1 MDRRIAAIIV
11 AAIVVIAGA
20 ATYVVLNSGDDGER
34 RPSASA
40 FPESVSEE
48 SRVLPTDTASIRTG
62 SQTLLDSLEEAIS
75 SGTDDELNAATVAA
89 VDRLAEIIDW
99 CTWSGV
105 YYYMDQES
113 QSETYVAWTELR
125 DWYLDA
131 VQTALHEGLSGD
143 RADLVAAAMDRT
155 FLKASD
161 VEDYIPLGE
170 EALRIKSR
178 ETALV
183 TQYDAVVATDYTY
196 TYGGETWTIATAS
209 ASTTLT
215 SDERSAILRAI
226 YTEQYT
232 DAAEIY
238 IELVGVRNDF
248 AQALGFENYLEYSY
262 DDIYQRGYSF
272 QDIAGT
278 LSAMEAAGSVW
289 SALYKASTTDPDLLR
304 TDLAELNDRGTAWI
318 YSTIGSFFGSIDGT
332 LGDFMVYMVEQN
344 LLYYGTQSTKWAYAE
359 ALIQPHSTVLYIGY
373 TDYEMYGTLVH
384 ELGHA
389 ADFALS
395 PYSISLSY
403 DVAEIQSQGLEAL
416 MCIKSAEYLGDLA
429 DNYAVLTLL
438 GFSGTLYMGSAV
450 ALLETWAYTTEASG
464 TELTVESLC
473 EEYLSHQDPDCPL
486 TTVFDAGLHWAT
498 VPHVFSTP
506 CYYASY
512 VTSVLNSLE
521 IFRAADGDLDAG
533 ISLYLSILY
542 QDVDGEYAETATAC
556 GLTDMTDAEAA
567 AGVLEWLR
575 SYAEGIV
582 GGSARC

>member
-1 MDRRIAAIIV
+1 MDRRIAAVIV
-11 AAIVVIAGA
+11 AAIIVVAGA
-20 ATYVVLNSGDDGER
+20 AAYISLNDGDDGKQ
-34 RPSASA
+34 RPGAST

-48 SRVLPTDTASIRTG
+48 SRVLPTDTASIRTE
-62 SQTLLDSLEEAIS
+62 SQTLLDGLEEAIA
-75 SGTDDELNAATVAA
+75 SGTADEINASTEAA
-89 VDRLAEIIDW
+89 VDRLAEICDW
-99 CTWSGV
+99 FVWSGV
-105 YYYMDQES
+105 YYNQDMGPQY
-113 QSETYVAWTELR
+113 ETYIAWTELK

-131 VQTALHEGLSGD
+131 VQTALHGGLSGD
-143 RADLVAAAMDRT
+143 RSDLVAAAMDRT

-170 EALRIKSR
+170 EALRIKIR

-183 TQYDAVVATDYTY
+183 TQYDAIVATDYMY
-196 TYGGETWTIATAS
+196 TYGGETWTLDSVS

-215 SDERSAILRAI
+215 SDEKSMIRKAI

-232 DAAEIY
+232 DAAEVY

-262 DDIYQRGYSF
+262 DNIYIRGYSA

-289 SALYKASTTDPDLLR
+289 SALYTAATTDPELLR

-332 LGDFMVYMVEQN
+332 LGEFMDYMVDEN
-344 LLYYGTQSTKWAYAE
+344 LLYYATQSSQWAYAD
-359 ALIQPHSTVLYIGY
+359 ALIRPHSTVMFIGY
-373 TDYEMYGTLVH
+373 TNYEMYGTLVH

-389 ADFALS
+389 ADFALT
-395 PYSISLSY
+395 PYTMSLSY

-416 MCIKSAEYLGDLA
+416 MCVESAGYLGDLA
-429 DNYAVLTLL
+429 DNYTVLTLL

-450 ALLETWAYTTEASG
+450 ALLETWAYATEASG

-473 EEYLSHQDPDCPL
+473 EEYLSHQDPDHPL
-486 TTVFDAGLHWAT
+486 TTLFDAGLHWAT
-498 VPHVFSTP
+498 VPHMFSTP

-521 IFRAADGDLDAG
+521 IYRAADGDLDAG
-533 ISLYLSILY
+533 TELYLSVLY
-542 QDVDGEYAETATAC
+542 QTVDGTYAETATAC

-567 AGVLEWLR
+567 AGVLEWLE
-575 SYAEGIV
+575 SYVEELL
-582 GGSARC
+582 GGSD